1 MYDGSLLMET
11 AEKLLVEIEKGKKED
26 IKMQRI
32 ISDSVLKEQDQF
44 VRIFTKPLIHYSNK
58 EI

>member
-26 IKMQRI
+26 IKMQKNYIRFSI
-32 ISDSVLKEQDQF
+32 RK
-44 VRIFTKPLIHYSNK
+44 NK
-58 EI
+58 INS